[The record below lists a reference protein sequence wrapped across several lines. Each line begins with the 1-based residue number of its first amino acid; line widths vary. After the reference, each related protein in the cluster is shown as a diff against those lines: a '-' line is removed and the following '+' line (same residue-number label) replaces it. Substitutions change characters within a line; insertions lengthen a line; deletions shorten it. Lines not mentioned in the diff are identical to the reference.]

1 MLFLSSLRLRWP
13 SRNTLNT
20 HRTILRAP
28 TLFPAEAG
36 LPEDPELVVVKV
48 NFSPWWQEGVR
59 QLAVQPIETR
69 VERRPPAVRVV
80 EGVETWK

>member
-1 MLFLSSLRLRWP
+1 M
-13 SRNTLNT
+13 
-20 HRTILRAP
+20 
-28 TLFPAEAG
+28 
-36 LPEDPELVVVKV
+36 VVKV

-80 EGVETWK
+80 EGVETWKQETEVEHLRGPKQNLAKCRKSSSSCRRVLS